1 MSLKMSK
8 TTKKIL
14 LSVVILVITA
24 LATWVIKQLE
34 KPYYSKSVK
43 EIPAFSGEPYVV
55 INNNEPEF
63 DKDDLDTDA
72 YEFYSELDRLGRCG
86 YAMACIGPE
95 LIPTEERESIG
106 QVKPSGWQTVKYEFV
121 DGKYL
126 YNRCHLI
133 GYQLTGENANAC
145 NLITGTRYLNV
156 VGMLPFENM
165 IADYIKET
173 DNHVLYRVTPIFQN
187 DELVARGVQMEAFS
201 LEDNGEGICFNVYAY
216 NNQPGVR
223 IDYATGNSVAD
234 DSALGSGDGPEEV
247 YILNTNSRK
256 FHTSDCEQGK
266 AIKDSNKQAIKS
278 TRDLMIA
285 QGYEP
290 SGCCDP

>member
-1 MSLKMSK
+1 MKMSK